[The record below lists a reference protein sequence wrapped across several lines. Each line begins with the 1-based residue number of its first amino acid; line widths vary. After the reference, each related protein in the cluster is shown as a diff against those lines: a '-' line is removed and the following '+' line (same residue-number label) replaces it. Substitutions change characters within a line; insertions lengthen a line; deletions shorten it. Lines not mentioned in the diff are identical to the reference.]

1 MTSSTSPRNS
11 SHPIASFFQDTFTF
25 PHPVNEIAARWVAG
39 MVVVLALGVVLS
51 NVYWLMFV
59 LTYGFLARVLAGPKL
74 SPMGLLATRL
84 FVPRLGNPTKMVAG
98 PPKRFAQAVGL
109 VFSVTALILVYGFG
123 MKTAAEVVLG
133 VLALFAALESF
144 VGFCTGCFVFG
155 CLIKWGLVP
164 EKTCKRCADIWAEV

>member
-1 MTSSTSPRNS
+1 MASSTPPRNS
-11 SHPIASFFQDTFTF
+11 TLPILRFFQATFTF

-39 MVVVLALGVVLS
+39 MVVVLTLGIVLS

-59 LTYGFLARVLAGPKL
+59 LAYGFLARVLTGPKL

-84 FVPRLGNPTKMVAG
+84 FVPRLGNRTKMVAG

-109 VFSVTALILVYGFG
+109 VFSATALILVYGFG
-123 MKTAAEVVLG
+123 MEIVAEGVLV

-155 CLIKWGLVP
+155 YLIKWGLVP